1 MRNAEATARDLL
13 RGFCV
18 AAAGALRERVRLATA
33 APAAK
38 RETAVD
44 SMACAAICRV
54 ALLDRGGPSDRLAKR

>member
-1 MRNAEATARDLL
+1 MRKAEAAARDLL
-13 RGFCV
+13 RGCCV
-18 AAAGALRERVRLATA
+18 AAAGVLRERVRLATA

-44 SMACAAICRV
+44 STACAASCRA